1 MAKQIVGQLTEQID
15 EQKEFAQ
22 ANRRAQQRRLTTPH
36 AVSARYDR
44 RIGRVVVSLSTGL
57 EISFSPKDA
66 QALESATSAQLQK
79 IEIDPDGF
87 GLHFPAL
94 DADLYIP
101 SLLEGFFG
109 SKKWMAARLGEQG
122 GKVRSA
128 AKTKASREN
137 GRLGGRPKR
146 TAAAA

>member
-1 MAKQIVGQLTEQID
+1 MITHE
-15 EQKEFAQ
+15 EFLA
-22 ANRRAQQRRLTTPH
+22 ANRRAEELRLTTPH
-36 AVSARYDR
+36 AVSARYDC
-44 RIGRVVVSLSTGL
+44 RIGRVVVRLSSNL
-57 EISFSPKDA
+57 EISFSPRDA
-66 QALESATSAQLQK
+66 QGLETATWEQLQE

-101 SLLEGFFG
+101 SLLEGFMG

-122 GKVRSA
+122 GKARSA
-128 AKTKASREN
+128 AKTKAPREN

-146 TAAAA
+146 AATAA

>member
-1 MAKQIVGQLTEQID
+1 MDEQID
-15 EQKEFAQ
+15 EQKEFLA
-22 ANRRAQQRRLTTPH
+22 ANRRAQERMLTTPH
-36 AVSARYDR
+36 AVSARYGR
-44 RIGRVVVSLSTGL
+44 RIGRIVVCLSSGL

-66 QALESATSAQLQK
+66 QGLERATWKQLQE

-122 GKVRSA
+122 GKVQSP
-128 AKTKASREN
+128 AKAKASREN

-146 TAAAA
+146 TATAA